1 MNRIMEK
8 DQEKFSVDYPNKMLI
23 QQQVQAIVSAG
34 IKKPKSYP
42 QYLKEMYQNLGLGY
56 IFRDATEL
64 IFIILIAFGVLFTSI
79 NTLDNDVI
87 AKDLYSLIF
96 ILSPVLYF
104 VIGTFFLVRKNNT
117 FEVEMTCKYHVFQL
131 AAFRMLAFSIIAML
145 ANILLV
151 VVVFLSFQFIN
162 IIEALMI
169 SISSLSVFSALY
181 LYAIQKLRIR
191 FTSLI
196 IMTSWLLI
204 NLLPVVLSQD
214 IYSLLLSKVP
224 ALVYLIV
231 VTASLTFYMN
241 SLKKLI
247 AFRNVEGVLK
257 DVNR

>member
-1 MNRIMEK
+1 MARE
-8 DQEKFSVDYPNKMLI
+8 V
-23 QQQVQAIVSAG
+23 
-34 IKKPKSYP
+34 
-42 QYLKEMYQNLGLGY
+42 
-56 IFRDATEL
+56 
-64 IFIILIAFGVLFTSI
+64 
-79 NTLDNDVI
+79 
-87 AKDLYSLIF
+87 YSLIF

-104 VIGTFFLVRKNNT
+104 VIGTVFLVRKNNT

-151 VVVFLSFQFIN
+151 VVVFLSFQAIN
-162 IIEALMI
+162 IMEALMI
-169 SISSLSVFSALY
+169 SISSLSIFSTLY
-181 LYAIQKLRIR
+181 LYAIQKLRNR

-196 IMTSWLLI
+196 VMTSWLLI
-204 NLLPVVLSQD
+204 NLLPVFLSQD

-224 ALVYLIV
+224 ALVYLVV